1 MNGIEKITE
10 RIIQNAEQ
18 ELAEITREAREKAEE
33 IAARYADA
41 ARKESREILSR
52 GQGAATERIERLEGV
67 AMLDTRKLELSVKQ
81 ELLERAFDTALDRIK
96 GLPEKDYVLLLARL
110 AAKASR
116 SGYEEVLLSNE
127 DRLKVGETVVRE
139 ANGLIPG
146 GGHLTLAEDF
156 RAIKG
161 GLLLRDED
169 IEINCTLESLIRQL
183 RSEMA
188 GELAGIL
195 FD

>member
-18 ELAEITREAREKAEE
+18 ELAEITREAKEKVEE
-33 IAARYADA
+33 ITARYEDA
-41 ARKESREILSR
+41 ARKESSEILSK
-52 GQGAATERIERLEGV
+52 GQGAAKERIERLEGV

-81 ELLERAFDTALDRIK
+81 ELIERAFDSALEQIK
-96 GLPEKDYVLLLARL
+96 GLPQIEYVHLLAKL

-116 SGYEEVLLSNE
+116 SGNEEVLLSNE
-127 DRLKVGETVVRE
+127 DRLKVGESIVRE
-139 ANGLIPG
+139 ANELISG

-156 RAIKG
+156 RPIKG

-169 IEINCTLESLIRQL
+169 IEINCTLESLIRRL